1 MGKSVRFLLQFTWVN
16 LGAIFGFAV
25 IIIAGCY
32 ATGIPHDL
40 DTSNL
45 FETYYSMFPTMILL
59 CLFLYAFS
67 LCTNNLNLGLSMGAR
82 RRDFFWA
89 IQGNMAFYAVICWGL
104 QLFMSAFPALANWEV
119 RERWELLNLFGGRV
133 WVFPLVC
140 MVLMVL
146 GCLSGLVM
154 VKSKIAGTILVT
166 VSIFVMIFATAFMML
181 SADTGVMSYLV
192 ETEWGWLWTTLPRIM
207 IAVLSAGAVGGE
219 FPIWKVVQR
228 YVVR

>member
-1 MGKSVRFLLQFTWVN
+1 MVKSFRFLLSYSWVN
-16 LGAIFGFAV
+16 LGAVFGFAAIV
-25 IIIAGCY
+25 IVGCY
-32 ATGIPHDL
+32 ITGVPGNPNVG
-40 DTSNL
+40 NL

-140 MVLMVL
+140 MALMVL

-166 VSIFVMIFATAFMML
+166 VSIFVMIFATVFMML

-219 FPIWKVVQR
+219 FLIWKVVQR